1 VWSQSRVC
9 GCARVRVVRESG
21 EPVKGAQ
28 GVAVEETPVA
38 ALASVHPLLALPV
51 PGAASAVPIS
61 GRRTCRHRPA
71 ELGLVRLPK
80 Y

>member
-1 VWSQSRVC
+1 MC
-9 GCARVRVVRESG
+9 DCARARACVVRESG

-28 GVAVEETPVA
+28 GVAVEDTPVA

-51 PGAASAVPIS
+51 PGADVVPLS

-71 ELGLVRLPK
+71 ELGLVRLPINININ
-80 Y
+80 